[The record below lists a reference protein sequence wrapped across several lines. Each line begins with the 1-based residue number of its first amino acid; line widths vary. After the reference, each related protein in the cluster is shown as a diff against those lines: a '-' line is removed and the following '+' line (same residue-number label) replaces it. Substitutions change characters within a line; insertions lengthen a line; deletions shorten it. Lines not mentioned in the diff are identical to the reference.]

1 VLNQPHARS
10 YMFIVNQAYQKFSRR
25 RTERDFPTSHADRP
39 SASPGGARTT
49 SVPGNM
55 RRCVPVYFLSSAPSR
70 AASSGFRPVGRCV
83 GTRRD
88 GDSLDMA
95 RSRMRRQQPAD
106 ERPGPCTGVLAQQR
120 RKHSTGCRQAASP
133 EERRGGWVPV
143 GLVSPGRGG
152 AAAGASW
159 SCTGGNRVDVM
170 RTPS

>member
-1 VLNQPHARS
+1 MPAATRS
-10 YMFIVNQAYQKFSRR
+10 SSIKHTKNSRDDVQNAIFQLVTQIGRALRQVERVRPPYPVTCADASLFISSLRR
-25 RTERDFPTSHADRP
+25 
-39 SASPGGARTT
+39 
-49 SVPGNM
+49 
-55 RRCVPVYFLSSAPSR
+55 LR
-70 AASSGFRPVGRCV
+70 AQLRLGSGLGRCV

-95 RSRMRRQQPAD
+95 RSRMRRQHPAD